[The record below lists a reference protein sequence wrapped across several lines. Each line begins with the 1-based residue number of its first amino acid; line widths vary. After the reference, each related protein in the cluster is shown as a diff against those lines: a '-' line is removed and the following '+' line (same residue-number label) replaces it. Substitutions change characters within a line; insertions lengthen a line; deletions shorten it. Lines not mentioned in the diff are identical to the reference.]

1 MTSADKPEPIQK
13 CFESLEYIFKLIIQ
27 SRKLFARAT
36 GGQFED
42 SFRRDLFTVFQ
53 SLNQLLT
60 ITSYDKILPSQEAL
74 LSNLNVALEQLKN
87 VIAYSEVGTLA
98 TNMLDSVPL
107 LDAEPRLIVA
117 KLQAVKALVS
127 GELFHDEGTF
137 SVGKNL

>member
-1 MTSADKPEPIQK
+1 VTTAEKPEPIQK

-60 ITSYDKILPSQEAL
+60 ITAYDKVLPSQEAL
-74 LSNLNVALEQLKN
+74 LSNLNVSLEQLKH
-87 VIAYSEVGTLA
+87 VISLSEVATLA
-98 TNMLDSVPL
+98 SNMLDSVPK
-107 LDAEPRLIVA
+107 DAQPRLIQA
-117 KLQAVKALVS
+117 KLKAVQTLVS
-127 GELFHDEGTF
+127 GELFHDEGDSRF
-137 SVGKNL
+137 CKFF